1 MASIKT
7 IALVGAAAAALSACS
22 HSAKTIA
29 VANQD
34 HREIKARE
42 TTRYYE
48 LGARSG
54 FLTSEERRGD
64 TPEPS
69 ARDYAVREARPE
81 LV

>member
-42 TTRYYE
+42 TTRRVAP
-48 LGARSG
+48 GSMP
-54 FLTSEERRGD
+54 TSVVLSSRRQPRGPLWK
-64 TPEPS
+64 TAP
-69 ARDYAVREARPE
+69 
-81 LV
+81 